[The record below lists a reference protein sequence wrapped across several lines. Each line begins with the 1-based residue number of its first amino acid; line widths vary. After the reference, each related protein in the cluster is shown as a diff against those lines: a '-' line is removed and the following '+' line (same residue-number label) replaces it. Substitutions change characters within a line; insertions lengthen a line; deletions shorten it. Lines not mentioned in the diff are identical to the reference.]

1 MCARSISALIISF
14 ICETKVSVHT
24 RTPTN
29 KMSAIGDKI
38 DDIED
43 KIFEEGG
50 YPALWK
56 FKAWKAYEA
65 VKSGDLCK

>member
-1 MCARSISALIISF
+1 MNGRSNTYIEF
-14 ICETKVSVHT
+14 P
-24 RTPTN
+24 PT
-29 KMSAIGDKI
+29 MSAIGDKI
-38 DDIED
+38 DDMAED

-56 FKAWKAYEA
+56 YKAWKAYEA

>member
-1 MCARSISALIISF
+1 
-14 ICETKVSVHT
+14 
-24 RTPTN
+24 
-29 KMSAIGDKI
+29 MSAIGDKI
-38 DDIED
+38 DDMAED

-50 YPALWK
+50 YPALWN